1 MENTL
6 PTSFAWTIFEMIDL
20 NIVVV
25 VESRMAIRPPTY
37 NIHSLTAKAKK
48 SMLMMD
54 VTISEKI
61 VTYKG
66 FESLTIE

>member
-37 NIHSLTAKAKK
+37 NIHSLTAKAKNSK
-48 SMLMMD
+48 LIMD
-54 VTISEKI
+54 VAMSENI
-61 VTYKG
+61 VTIQM
-66 FESLTIE
+66 F

>member
-48 SMLMMD
+48 SKLMMD
-54 VTISEKI
+54 VTMSENI
-61 VTYKG
+61 VTRQM
-66 FESLTIE
+66 F